1 MIKESL
7 IDLIEKKR
15 AHIGVIGLGYV
26 GLPLAVEFA
35 RKGFRATGFEVD
47 GRKVERIKSGDS
59 YIGDVPSSTLK
70 EAVTAQRLDATTD
83 FKLLRDCDCIII
95 CVPTPLRKTKEPDI
109 SYILAATE
117 EIKKSLRRG
126 QLIVLESTTYP
137 GTTDEVLLPAFEET
151 GLKLDQDF
159 LLAFSPE
166 RVDPG
171 NPKYQTHNI
180 PKVVGG
186 VSPASTEAAAALYGQ
201 IVNEVHP
208 VSSARV
214 AEAAKLLENTFRAVN
229 IGMANEMARLCYAL
243 GIDTW
248 EVIRA
253 AATKPFGFMP
263 FYPGPGIGGHCLV
276 GEEVVTV
283 RDDDSTGERIQSLA
297 EIFAEQE
304 ADFSVRTFKSNSHPG
319 SELIRKPRLQALT
332 IDMETV
338 KPVWKPVQ
346 YLFKRLTK
354 SPLVTITTTDNRRLT
369 VTDLHPMLVVDHE
382 GKLRQ
387 MYAKDLHPGDRVP
400 INKLCAPESVEIS
413 QQKGAGWT
421 SASVNPEIDLLPVLA
436 ERMLEGVRVRL
447 QTCSWQRYR
456 EILKGYVASDQLRD
470 FLRQDY
476 LPLEV
481 YLNLEKQGALRL
493 PHEILRLYVGR
504 GPSTN
509 SFPAVL
515 SITPDVARLI
525 GYYLAEGCATKE
537 KGSWRI
543 RFSFHRKE
551 KEFIDD
557 VCSIL
562 SETLGVRTSV
572 HDSKLDQVTH
582 IRVASRLFGWVLCE
596 VLGCG
601 SSPTTMRVPDLL
613 LSASPLHKREL
624 LKGLLRG
631 GGSVYVRVGEQTYG
645 KKGRTRR
652 THNASAEVSFFTNS
666 PILLQQVG
674 CLLQSLGFTPTFKR
688 RKPCLMIKGYEQ
700 LLRLRGWLGGKG
712 EKLETYFAEVR
723 RRPASRTFKRVGGVL
738 TVPIKSIEI
747 RNPET
752 PVEVYSM
759 EVEGTHTFAASYGIF
774 VHNCIPLD
782 PHYLSWKARQHGFE
796 SRFISLAE
804 EVNSRMPEHVVQLV
818 IDGLNDDRKALKGAR
833 ILLLGVAYKKDV
845 DDVRESPALSIIDR
859 LRAKGADVRYH
870 DPHVAEVRFDDA
882 HTQASGDPLR
892 SVALTPEEL
901 AAADCVVIVTDH
913 SKVDYEMVV
922 EHARLIVDTR
932 NALNGDL
939 RQTAKARI
947 IRL

>member
-1 MIKESL
+1 
-7 IDLIEKKR
+7 
-15 AHIGVIGLGYV
+15 
-26 GLPLAVEFA
+26 
-35 RKGFRATGFEVD
+35 
-47 GRKVERIKSGDS
+47 
-59 YIGDVPSSTLK
+59 
-70 EAVTAQRLDATTD
+70 
-83 FKLLRDCDCIII
+83 CDCIII

-263 FYPGPGIGGHCLV
+263 FYPGPGIGGHC
-276 GEEVVTV
+276 
-283 RDDDSTGERIQSLA
+283 
-297 EIFAEQE
+297 
-304 ADFSVRTFKSNSHPG
+304 
-319 SELIRKPRLQALT
+319 
-332 IDMETV
+332 
-338 KPVWKPVQ
+338 
-346 YLFKRLTK
+346 
-354 SPLVTITTTDNRRLT
+354 
-369 VTDLHPMLVVDHE
+369 
-382 GKLRQ
+382 
-387 MYAKDLHPGDRVP
+387 
-400 INKLCAPESVEIS
+400 
-413 QQKGAGWT
+413 
-421 SASVNPEIDLLPVLA
+421 
-436 ERMLEGVRVRL
+436 
-447 QTCSWQRYR
+447 
-456 EILKGYVASDQLRD
+456 
-470 FLRQDY
+470 
-476 LPLEV
+476 
-481 YLNLEKQGALRL
+481 
-493 PHEILRLYVGR
+493 
-504 GPSTN
+504 
-509 SFPAVL
+509 
-515 SITPDVARLI
+515 
-525 GYYLAEGCATKE
+525 
-537 KGSWRI
+537 
-543 RFSFHRKE
+543 
-551 KEFIDD
+551 
-557 VCSIL
+557 
-562 SETLGVRTSV
+562 
-572 HDSKLDQVTH
+572 
-582 IRVASRLFGWVLCE
+582 
-596 VLGCG
+596 
-601 SSPTTMRVPDLL
+601 
-613 LSASPLHKREL
+613 
-624 LKGLLRG
+624 
-631 GGSVYVRVGEQTYG
+631 
-645 KKGRTRR
+645 
-652 THNASAEVSFFTNS
+652 
-666 PILLQQVG
+666 
-674 CLLQSLGFTPTFKR
+674 
-688 RKPCLMIKGYEQ
+688 
-700 LLRLRGWLGGKG
+700 
-712 EKLETYFAEVR
+712 
-723 RRPASRTFKRVGGVL
+723 
-738 TVPIKSIEI
+738 
-747 RNPET
+747 
-752 PVEVYSM
+752 
-759 EVEGTHTFAASYGIF
+759 
-774 VHNCIPLD
+774 IPLD

-870 DPHVAEVRFDDA
+870 DPHVEEVRFDDA
-882 HTQASGDPLR
+882 HTQAGGDPLR